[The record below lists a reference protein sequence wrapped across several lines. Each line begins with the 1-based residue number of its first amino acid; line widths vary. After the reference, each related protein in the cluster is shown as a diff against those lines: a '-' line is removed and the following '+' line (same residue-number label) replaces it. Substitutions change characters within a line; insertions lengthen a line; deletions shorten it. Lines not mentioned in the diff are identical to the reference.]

1 MADMEAA
8 VEQALGRFVEA
19 AREALGDD
27 LSSVVLFGSAAE
39 DRLRPSSDVNV
50 VLVLRR
56 YDPDALDRLR
66 PELAVASAAVQ
77 LRPMFLVEDE
87 LADAADA
94 FAVKLDDIRR
104 RHRVLHGSDPFA
116 ALEVPRAA
124 VKARLRQVLLNLLLR
139 MRGTLA
145 SVGDREEQ
153 LVRTIADFAGPLRAC
168 AAELLELESGATGSP
183 REALERVAG
192 RPLPEISQARETGR
206 LPPGE
211 ARRVL
216 LDLMA
221 ICAQMRER
229 VEELS

>member
-19 AREALGDD
+19 ARAALGDD

-39 DRLRPSSDVNV
+39 DRLRASSDVNL

-56 YDPDALDRLR
+56 CDPVALDALR
-66 PELAVASAAVQ
+66 PELALASAAIQ
-77 LRPMFLVEDE
+77 LRPMLLVESE

-104 RHRVLHGSDPFA
+104 RHRVLFGADPFA
-116 ALEVPRAA
+116 RLEVPRAA
-124 VKARLRQVLLNLLLR
+124 ARARLRQVLLNLLLR
-139 MRGTLA
+139 MRATLA
-145 SVGDREEQ
+145 TIGDRDEQ
-153 LVRTIADFAGPLRAC
+153 LARAVADTAGPLRAC
-168 AAELLELESGATGSP
+168 AAELLELETGSVGSP

-192 RPLPEISQARETGR
+192 RPLPEVSQARETGR

-221 ICAQMRER
+221 ICARMRER